1 METCEQ
7 QNFRGFED
15 ESRLS
20 QQASRA
26 NQRVLPGSDEA
37 RKMTVGSGRQ
47 LSMLLDSSNPLG
59 AFSRI
64 LLESPHFASS
74 REYCYNWE
82 VWDTRLDCS
91 AFRLTQSAQ
100 STSDTESLLWQ
111 TPVADDAVN
120 RAKGKINSRG
130 EPKLSAQVKLF
141 PMPAARDYRSPNVK
155 PYSERGGG
163 TKGEQLPNF
172 LGGSLNPGFVEEL
185 MGYEI
190 DHTALRP
197 SETPSSPNKP
207 TRSSRR
213 SRKLKAT

>member
-64 LLESPHFASS
+64 LLESSAFGNSM
-74 REYCYNWE
+74 ECCYVWE
-82 VWDTRLDCS
+82 IWDTRLDCS
-91 AFRLTQSAQ
+91 AFRLRRLEQD
-100 STSDTESLLWQ
+100 TS
-111 TPVADDAVN
+111 
-120 RAKGKINSRG
+120 
-130 EPKLSAQVKLF
+130 
-141 PMPAARDYRSPNVK
+141 
-155 PYSERGGG
+155 
-163 TKGEQLPNF
+163 
-172 LGGSLNPGFVEEL
+172 
-185 MGYEI
+185 
-190 DHTALRP
+190 
-197 SETPSSPNKP
+197 
-207 TRSSRR
+207 
-213 SRKLKAT
+213 